1 MARSAGVR
9 VESFPDVRS
18 CEHPVL
24 RHRPPE
30 SSYHVLRGQAVQSR
44 LKRRGIVHSGG
55 GKQVVEDAKEGCCD
69 QALTISESGKD
80 ATTIPRNGNPR
91 IDLALPPNSASN
103 AGPRQGW
110 PWPSPREG
118 MLETLQHRNRLTS
131 YGVGFRSFTEAY
143 LDSCGL
149 FKDAVIAILAVIAK
163 PERIRLSEG
172 TKAGLAAARR
182 KGKVLGRRRAVVEV
196 ARVASLRSQGLT
208 LRAI

>member
-1 MARSAGVR
+1 M
-9 VESFPDVRS
+9 
-18 CEHPVL
+18 
-24 RHRPPE
+24 
-30 SSYHVLRGQAVQSR
+30 
-44 LKRRGIVHSGG
+44 
-55 GKQVVEDAKEGCCD
+55 VEDAKEGCCD
-69 QALTISESGKD
+69 QAPTISESGKD

-182 KGKVLGRRRAVVEV
+182 KGKVLGRRRAVVDV

-208 LRAI
+208 LRAIAAEAGYSRSLVHKTVSKLASRDAAVSLG

>member
-69 QALTISESGKD
+69 QAPTISESGKD
-80 ATTIPRNGNPR
+80 AATIPRNGNPR

-131 YGVGFRSFTEAY
+131 YGVGFRSFTEAH
-143 LDSCGL
+143 LDSSAL
-149 FKDAVIAILAVIAK
+149 FKHALIPTLPVT
-163 PERIRLSEG
+163 PHPPRLRPP
-172 TKAGLAAARR
+172 AATTA
-182 KGKVLGRRRAVVEV
+182 A
-196 ARVASLRSQGLT
+196 
-208 LRAI
+208 

>member
-1 MARSAGVR
+1 M
-9 VESFPDVRS
+9 
-18 CEHPVL
+18 
-24 RHRPPE
+24 
-30 SSYHVLRGQAVQSR
+30 
-44 LKRRGIVHSGG
+44 
-55 GKQVVEDAKEGCCD
+55 VEDAKEGCCD

-163 PERIRLSEG
+163 PERIRLSER
-172 TKAGLAAARR
+172 TKAGLATARR
-182 KGKVLGRRRAVVEV
+182 KGKVLGRRRAVVDQRHDRKQVRGPDQRRAAQAERGLADDGTGLLAG
-196 ARVASLRSQGLT
+196 ARAGQP
-208 LRAI
+208 AA

>member
-1 MARSAGVR
+1 M
-9 VESFPDVRS
+9 
-18 CEHPVL
+18 
-24 RHRPPE
+24 
-30 SSYHVLRGQAVQSR
+30 
-44 LKRRGIVHSGG
+44 
-55 GKQVVEDAKEGCCD
+55 VEDAKEGCCD

-80 ATTIPRNGNPR
+80 AATIPRNGNPR

-149 FKDAVIAILAVIAK
+149 FKDAVIAIL
-163 PERIRLSEG
+163 
-172 TKAGLAAARR
+172 
-182 KGKVLGRRRAVVEV
+182 
-196 ARVASLRSQGLT
+196 Q
-208 LRAI
+208 